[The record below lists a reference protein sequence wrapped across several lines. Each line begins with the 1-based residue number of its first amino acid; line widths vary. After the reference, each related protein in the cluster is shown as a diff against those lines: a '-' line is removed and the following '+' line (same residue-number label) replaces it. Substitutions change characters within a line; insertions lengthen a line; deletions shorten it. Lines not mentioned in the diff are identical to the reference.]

1 MKQFFWVGVQFIQ
14 LHYNTEH
21 FLLDIQAVTGGQ
33 KQEDKEKVLWV
44 KFEEADINGRETNRT
59 ICNGLVHTLVNFATS
74 EWITIVAWVAY
85 AGVFCP
91 YAFTVKELD
100 EPKGEL
106 DCKQFRITGT

>member
-1 MKQFFWVGVQFIQ
+1 MQFLWVGVQFIQ

-59 ICNGLVHTLVNFATS
+59 ICKGLVHTLVNFATS
-74 EWITIVAWVAY
+74 EWITIVAQVAY

-91 YAFTVKELD
+91 YAFTVKGLD
-100 EPKGEL
+100 GPKGEL

>member
-1 MKQFFWVGVQFIQ
+1 MQFFWVGVQFIQ

-44 KFEEADINGRETNRT
+44 KFEEADINGRETNHT
-59 ICNGLVHTLVNFATS
+59 ICKGLVHTLVNFATS
-74 EWITIVAWVAY
+74 EWITIVAQVAY
-85 AGVFCP
+85 AGIFCP
-91 YAFTVKELD
+91 YAFTVKGLD
-100 EPKGEL
+100 GPKEEL